1 MPLRYCRGGA
11 SRPASVRAGIHRIA
25 KDSTVV
31 LIHDL
36 ARPAVT
42 PAAIRAVVNAV
53 RACNCPAG
61 LAHPCA
67 DTVRSFASDPTIE
80 PSHGQL
86 VDRSTLWMMETPQ
99 AFPHKLL
106 QQLHAT
112 AEDHHT
118 DDLAAAEAAGLPVL
132 IVPSLEPNPKITRP
146 ADLPVL
152 HAILTQRSMPDTSA
166 SPFRIGFGYDIHR
179 LEHGRK
185 LTIGGVVIPFH
196 SGLAGHSDAD
206 VLSHAI
212 ADAIL
217 GAAGLADIGHY
228 FPNNDPAIAGIN
240 SLKIL
245 QRARFEAAQRGLSI
259 VNVDATLI
267 AEAPKIGPYI
277 SRMKQAVG
285 AALHL
290 APEAIGIKATT
301 NEGIGSLGAAE
312 GIAAQAVALLSR

>member
-1 MPLRYCRGGA
+1 
-11 SRPASVRAGIHRIA
+11 
-25 KDSTVV
+25 
-31 LIHDL
+31 
-36 ARPAVT
+36 
-42 PAAIRAVVNAV
+42 
-53 RACNCPAG
+53 
-61 LAHPCA
+61 
-67 DTVRSFASDPTIE
+67 
-80 PSHGQL
+80 
-86 VDRSTLWMMETPQ
+86 MMETPQ

-112 AEDHHT
+112 ADDHHT
-118 DDLAAAEAAGLPVL
+118 DDLAAAEAAGMPVL
-132 IVPSLEPNPKITRP
+132 MVPSLEPNPKITRP

-152 HAILTQRSMPDTSA
+152 HAILTQRSMSNPSA

-179 LEHGRK
+179 LESGRK

-196 SGLAGHSDAD
+196 RGLAGHSDAD

-228 FPNNDPAIAGIN
+228 FPNNDPTIAGIN

-259 VNVDATLI
+259 VNIDATLI
-267 AEAPKIGPYI
+267 AEAPKIAPYI
-277 SRMKQAVG
+277 SRMKHAVG
-285 AALHL
+285 VALNL

-301 NEGIGSLGAAE
+301 NEGIGALGAAE